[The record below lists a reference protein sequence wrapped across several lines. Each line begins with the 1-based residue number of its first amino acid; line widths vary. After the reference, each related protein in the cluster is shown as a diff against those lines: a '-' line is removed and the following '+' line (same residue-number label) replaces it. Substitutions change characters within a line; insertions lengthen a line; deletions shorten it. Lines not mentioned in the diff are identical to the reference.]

1 MLTQKKKRKM
11 SYELFV
17 KDNEAIDVHLVS
29 TQDMKRTTDAL
40 FTANEITEHIL
51 KELEAMKLRA
61 EKADHDLREA
71 HSDIRCLIDEKE
83 ASAKTKKKK

>member
-1 MLTQKKKRKM
+1 M

-29 TQDMKRTTDAL
+29 TQDMERTTDAL
-40 FTANEITEHIL
+40 FTANEIVEHLL

-61 EKADHDLREA
+61 EKADHDLRET
-71 HSDIRCLIDEKE
+71 HSHIRCLIDEKE
-83 ASAKTKKKK
+83 ALAKTKKKK